1 VQLPELDQWRDQAGQ
16 PTTDRTATVLP
27 PLSFEARL
35 AAVDAAMTIRLETAL
50 LTLDIDSAHVEQP
63 VDLVDVVR
71 VPLAVPTVTEPEHTT
86 PIAALLQRAKRR
98 LETGGWCTGSA
109 VNEAG
114 ARCMIGAIRVEAQRR
129 GMDAS
134 AAAVVLDAIR
144 QQFAGVETVPQFNDA
159 QTGAAVPIRILGEA
173 ANLAATRG
181 I

>member
-1 VQLPELDQWRDQAGQ
+1 MSDIRISEACQAT
-16 PTTDRTATVLP
+16 PHRTATDATALP

-50 LTLDIDSAHVEQP
+50 LTLDIDSAHTEQP

-71 VPLAVPTVTEPEHTT
+71 VPGAIPTATESEYAT
-86 PIAALLQRAKRR
+86 PIAALLQRAQRR
-98 LETGGWCTGSA
+98 LEAGGWCTGMA
-109 VNEAG
+109 VDEAG
-114 ARCMIGAIRVEAQRR
+114 ARCMVGAIRAEAQRR

-134 AAAVVLDAIR
+134 ATAVVLDAIR
-144 QQFAGVETVPQFNDA
+144 RQFADVETVPQFNDA

-173 ANLAATRG
+173 ANLAAARG